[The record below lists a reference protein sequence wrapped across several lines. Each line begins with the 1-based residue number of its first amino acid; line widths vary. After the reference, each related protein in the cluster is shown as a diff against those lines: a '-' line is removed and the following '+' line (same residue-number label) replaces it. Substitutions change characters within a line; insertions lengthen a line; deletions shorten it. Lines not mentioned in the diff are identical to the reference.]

1 MDVNGNINIIIKIIY
16 ILPVVLMQ
24 KDWTQ
29 CTCFRTVLLLKQ
41 TKITT
46 KTKQKNIKQSK
57 NQTKINTKNYNK
69 IKNKQKPNKS
79 PPPPNRKRK
88 TKTQNQYKKNP
99 KVMEKKTTLKQNKT
113 NK

>member
-1 MDVNGNINIIIKIIY
+1 MLYRGVICFVDVNGNINIIIKIIY

-46 KTKQKNIKQSK
+46 KTKQKQ
-57 NQTKINTKNYNK
+57 NK
-69 IKNKQKPNKS
+69 
-79 PPPPNRKRK
+79 
-88 TKTQNQYKKNP
+88 NQYKK
-99 KVMEKKTTLKQNKT
+99 L
-113 NK
+113 